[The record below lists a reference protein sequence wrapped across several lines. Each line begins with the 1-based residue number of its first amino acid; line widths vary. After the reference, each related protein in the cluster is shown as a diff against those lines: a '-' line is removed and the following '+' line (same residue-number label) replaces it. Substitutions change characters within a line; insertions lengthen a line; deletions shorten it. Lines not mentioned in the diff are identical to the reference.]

1 MTERI
6 WLNWF
11 MNGIELMFQEL
22 VPCDWHLPSDVPSP
36 CFDWREPPLK
46 VVDWWSFNHCSRVG
60 DRRKRGDCAKVQ
72 SSRHLR
78 ILLSQCGINDCQCP
92 NHHSI
97 TLWLTCWVSFAVCDM
112 RMSIKCVLIN
122 FTVLWFQETSWCP
135 ILYISPI
142 SDLCFWYKY

>member
-1 MTERI
+1 MCLVILLHLDYYILLRCDISPCKVTILHVYSLTERI

-78 ILLSQCGINDCQCP
+78 ILLSQCGITDCQCP

-97 TLWLTCWVSFAVCDM
+97 TLWLTCWV
-112 RMSIKCVLIN
+112 
-122 FTVLWFQETSWCP
+122 
-135 ILYISPI
+135 
-142 SDLCFWYKY
+142 

>member
-1 MTERI
+1 MILLHLDYYILLRCDISPCKVTILHVYSLTERI

-36 CFDWREPPLK
+36 CFDWRKPPLK
-46 VVDWWSFNHCSRVG
+46 VVDWWSFNHWSRVG

-78 ILLSQCGINDCQCP
+78 ILLSQCGITDCQCP

-97 TLWLTCWVSFAVCDM
+97 TLWLTCWV
-112 RMSIKCVLIN
+112 
-122 FTVLWFQETSWCP
+122 
-135 ILYISPI
+135 
-142 SDLCFWYKY
+142 

>member
-1 MTERI
+1 MILLNLDYYILLRCDISPCKVTILHVYSLTERI

-78 ILLSQCGINDCQCP
+78 ILLSQCGITDCQCP

-97 TLWLTCWVSFAVCDM
+97 TLWLTCWV
-112 RMSIKCVLIN
+112 
-122 FTVLWFQETSWCP
+122 
-135 ILYISPI
+135 
-142 SDLCFWYKY
+142 

>member
-1 MTERI
+1 MILLHLDYYILLRCDISPCKVTILHVYSLTERI

-78 ILLSQCGINDCQCP
+78 ILLSQCGITVNVRIITPLLCDSRAGFNSLSVIWRCQ
-92 NHHSI
+92 
-97 TLWLTCWVSFAVCDM
+97 
-112 RMSIKCVLIN
+112 
-122 FTVLWFQETSWCP
+122 
-135 ILYISPI
+135 
-142 SDLCFWYKY
+142 

>member
-1 MTERI
+1 MILLHLDYYILLRCDISPCKVTILHVYSLTERI

-78 ILLSQCGINDCQCP
+78 ILLSQCGITDCQCP

-97 TLWLTCWVSFAVCDM
+97 TLWLTCWV
-112 RMSIKCVLIN
+112 
-122 FTVLWFQETSWCP
+122 
-135 ILYISPI
+135 
-142 SDLCFWYKY
+142 